1 MTNATATQINE
12 ALTTW
17 QSMSR
22 IQSPAYFAASMMSDA
37 QEALCRGLREH
48 AAASLDAVVYV
59 LQNDGRTEWADT
71 VRGLLADLGAPVH
84 SVYYGTDVD
93 GHNVYGLESRVTDAL
108 NAIKREIF
116 RGIENGSIR

>member
-1 MTNATATQINE
+1 MTNATTAQIEE

-37 QEALCRGLREH
+37 QEAIDRELWRH
-48 AAASLDAVVYV
+48 AIESLAAARYLLAR
-59 LQNDGRTEWADT
+59 DGRHDWEGQVWREE
-71 VRGLLADLGAPVH
+71 VKLRNRQ
-84 SVYYGTDVD
+84 SNDVVIRTALMSMAID
-93 GHNVYGLESRVTDAL
+93 GL